1 MKKTIVEKIIAKH
14 AGLDDVNPGDI
25 VDVKV
30 DRLMINDSNG
40 PTVFKN
46 FQKLGVKE
54 VQNKE
59 GILVAVD
66 HRVPPWEALQANN
79 IDFCRKFCREHQ
91 MDGFREIGRHGIGHQ
106 MMCEQFVRPG
116 EIAVGTD
123 SPSTMYGGM
132 GALG

>member
-79 IDFCRKFCREHQ
+79 IDSAVSSAGSTRWTAS
-91 MDGFREIGRHGIGHQ
+91 GRLAATGLDT
-106 MMCEQFVRPG
+106 R
-116 EIAVGTD
+116 
-123 SPSTMYGGM
+123 
-132 GALG
+132 

>member
-66 HRVPPWEALQANN
+66 HRVPPWE
-79 IDFCRKFCREHQ
+79 
-91 MDGFREIGRHGIGHQ
+91 
-106 MMCEQFVRPG
+106 
-116 EIAVGTD
+116 
-123 SPSTMYGGM
+123 
-132 GALG
+132 GAAGQQH

>member
-66 HRVPPWEALQANN
+66 HRVPHGRR
-79 IDFCRKFCREHQ
+79 CRPTTLISAVSSAGSTRWTAS
-91 MDGFREIGRHGIGHQ
+91 GRLAATGLDT
-106 MMCEQFVRPG
+106 R
-116 EIAVGTD
+116 
-123 SPSTMYGGM
+123 
-132 GALG
+132 